1 MSKRFP
7 YNIDGICALTD
18 DECDVDTDTDT
29 SCFEC
34 STCQEI
40 ETKGDDSE
48 WLILKKNLMNS

>member
-48 WLILKKNLMNS
+48 